1 MVIDA
6 NRRGL
11 PIRLAPIVL
20 SNGRAKVGLCGD
32 LLLLTMQ
39 LLPVQSQSNA
49 SVLPF
54 CAHMQATQATTS
66 PPRLTR
72 SNFANIIDFSDTLG
86 FRVRS
91 RSKSFAMKLAAAVS
105 PTSVAHCF
113 GTELH
118 LPCRVVV
125 ETQAM
130 EHGTSPP
137 MTLPL
142 RRFCQHALLPQ
153 PF

>member
-1 MVIDA
+1 MVIDV

-11 PIRLAPIVL
+11 HKRVAPIAL

-39 LLPVQSQSNA
+39 LLLVQSQSNA

-72 SNFANIIDFSDTLG
+72 SNSNIIDLPDTLG

-105 PTSVAHCF
+105 PTSVARCF

-137 MTLPL
+137 MRLPL
-142 RRFCQHALLPQ
+142 MKFCQHALLPQ